1 VLVASPGGQVLRL
14 PVPPLGHLDI
24 HQAARQAHTAP
35 KNPSLDR
42 WLKGRLAILVVRQQY
57 HNHNLEFHY

>member
-1 VLVASPGGQVLRL
+1 MQAASPGGQVLRL
-14 PVPPLGHLDI
+14 PIPPLGHLGI

-42 WLKGRLAILVVRQQY
+42 WLKEHLAILLVRQ
-57 HNHNLEFHY
+57 HNHNLEVRY